1 MTGGRNSYRP
11 TTTVELC
18 EMTNVF
24 KCLMYG
30 LSLSFLVSL
39 AGCGSLSAVNNRAVD
54 AANGTMVRMFV
65 MLGEYDSKTM
75 PHALGAGGAT
85 FNQEAS
91 QYRWVRVGAESQK
104 HAFTALVTIAL
115 VPDQVAK
122 LHMNDYVEVKFK
134 PISGSNFDHLQAA
147 VITKVL
153 CPADGPN
160 ACRRKLLRDSG
171 SWSNPLGETND
182 PVPDMSNF
190 TFSKYYDTD
199 GKKLPGMY
207 LPQ

>member
-1 MTGGRNSYRP
+1 MKN
-11 TTTVELC
+11 L
-18 EMTNVF
+18 F
-24 KCLMYG
+24 KYLMYG
-30 LSLSFLVSL
+30 LFLSLLAGM
-39 AGCGSLSAVNNRAVD
+39 AGCGSLSAVDNSAVD

-65 MLGEYDSKTM
+65 VLGEYDSKAM

-91 QYRWVRVGAESQK
+91 QYRWVRVEAKSQK
-104 HAFTALVTIAL
+104 QALTSLMTIAL

-122 LHMNDYVEVKFK
+122 LHMFDYVEVRFK
-134 PISGSNFDHLQAA
+134 PISGSNFDHLQTA

-160 ACRRKLLRDSG
+160 ECRRKLLRDTG
-171 SWSNPLGETND
+171 SLSNPLGETND
-182 PVPDMSNF
+182 PAPDMSSF
-190 TFSKYYDTD
+190 TFSKYYDTN
-199 GKKLPGMY
+199 GKKLPGVS

>member
-1 MTGGRNSYRP
+1 MPGGRNSYRP
-11 TTTVELC
+11 TTTVEVC
-18 EMTNVF
+18 EMKNVF
-24 KCLMYG
+24 KRLMYG
-30 LSLSFLVSL
+30 LSLSFLASL
-39 AGCGSLSAVNNRAVD
+39 AGCGSLSAVDNSAVE

-65 MLGEYDSKTM
+65 MLGEYDGKTM

-104 HAFTALVTIAL
+104 HTFTALVTIAL

-160 ACRRKLLRDSG
+160 ACRRKLLKESG
-171 SWSNPLGETND
+171 SWSNPLGETDD
-182 PVPDMSNF
+182 PVPDMRGL

-199 GKKLPGMY
+199 GKKLPGIS

>member
-1 MTGGRNSYRP
+1 M
-11 TTTVELC
+11 C
-18 EMTNVF
+18 KMTNAF
-24 KCLMYG
+24 KFLMYG
-30 LSLSFLVSL
+30 LSLSFVVSL

-91 QYRWVRVGAESQK
+91 QYRWVRVGAESQRL
-104 HAFTALVTIAL
+104 AFTALVTIAL

-160 ACRRKLLRDSG
+160 ECRRKLLKDTG
-171 SWSNPLGETND
+171 SLSNPLGETNE
-182 PVPDMSNF
+182 PVPDMSSF
-190 TFSKYYDTD
+190 TFSKYYDGD
-199 GKKLPGMY
+199 GKKLPGIS